1 MKKITALMTA
11 LAVGACMQVS
21 TAFASE
27 SPTCVLMKF
36 TDDTRFDRIESAATL
51 SDLVMEK
58 LLMSGVF
65 NFKETKVVPAVDNN
79 LEQKLYDE
87 RAEEFANVKWSM
99 YYGNFTPLFEGDGFN
114 ENKAQSIA
122 TASVGQYV
130 TPWIIRSIGQTNGAD
145 YLIQGTI
152 INIGTGNWMN
162 TKIQNIVNGVNQ
174 ASALLGSTAAMN
186 LMGALGPLASLA
198 GGFDVKEGAEL
209 ILNNATVTTFED
221 STYRGLSGTYFF
233 ISAGT
238 NSITIDQETVQ
249 TTEGQVYESP
259 VILTKD
265 TTFKITDNGNDL
277 VFEKTI
283 TTKQRNV
290 AMINIPPI
298 FYF

>member
-65 NFKETKVVPAVDNN
+65 NFKETKVVPAD

-130 TPWIIRSIGQTNGAD
+130 TPWIIKSIGQTNGAD

-198 GGFDVKEGAEL
+198 GGFDVKEGGIGVQADLRVIKASNGEVVWHKSV
-209 ILNNATVTTFED
+209 IGKKVSKEI
-221 STYRGLSGTYFF
+221 GLGGGLVKIGSDKLSSDMYYK
-233 ISAGT
+233 AM
-238 NSITIDQETVQ
+238 D
-249 TTEGQVYESP
+249 
-259 VILTKD
+259 D
-265 TTFKITDNGNDL
+265 TAQLITDAL
-277 VFEKTI
+277 VADYNAGKLFLK
-283 TTKQRNV
+283 
-290 AMINIPPI
+290 
-298 FYF
+298 

>member
-1 MKKITALMTA
+1 MKKFTALITA
-11 LAVGACMQVS
+11 LAVSACMHAS

-65 NFKETKVVPAVDNN
+65 NFKETKVVPED
-79 LEQKLYDE
+79 LEKRLYDE

-198 GGFDVKEGAEL
+198 GGFDVKEGGIGVQADLRVIKASNGEVVWHKSV
-209 ILNNATVTTFED
+209 IGKKVSKEI
-221 STYRGLSGTYFF
+221 GLGGGLVKIGSDKLSSDMYYK
-233 ISAGT
+233 AM
-238 NSITIDQETVQ
+238 D
-249 TTEGQVYESP
+249 
-259 VILTKD
+259 D
-265 TTFKITDNGNDL
+265 TAQLITDAL
-277 VFEKTI
+277 VADYNAGKLFLK
-283 TTKQRNV
+283 
-290 AMINIPPI
+290 
-298 FYF
+298 

>member
-65 NFKETKVVPAVDNN
+65 NFKETKVVPAD

-198 GGFDVKEGAEL
+198 GGFDVKEGGIGVQADLRVIKASNGEVVWHKSV
-209 ILNNATVTTFED
+209 IGKKVSKEI
-221 STYRGLSGTYFF
+221 GLGGGLVKIGSDKLSSDMYYK
-233 ISAGT
+233 AM
-238 NSITIDQETVQ
+238 D
-249 TTEGQVYESP
+249 
-259 VILTKD
+259 D
-265 TTFKITDNGNDL
+265 TAQLITDAL
-277 VFEKTI
+277 VADYNAGKLFVK
-283 TTKQRNV
+283 
-290 AMINIPPI
+290 
-298 FYF
+298 

>member
-11 LAVGACMQVS
+11 LAVSACMQVS
-21 TAFASE
+21 TAFANE

-36 TDDTRFDRIESAATL
+36 TDDTRFDKIESAATL

-65 NFKETKVVPAVDNN
+65 NFKETKVVPED
-79 LEQKLYDE
+79 LEKRLYDE

-99 YYGNFTPLFEGDGFN
+99 YYGNFTPLFEGDGFD

-162 TKIQNIVNGVNQ
+162 TKVQNIVNGVNQ

-186 LMGALGPLASLA
+186 LMGALGPLAGLA
-198 GGFDVKEGAEL
+198 SSFDVKEGGIGVQADLRVIKASNGEVVWHK
-209 ILNNATVTTFED
+209 TVVGKKVSKEIGVGGVVKIGSD
-221 STYRGLSGTYFF
+221 KLSSDMYYK
-233 ISAGT
+233 AM
-238 NSITIDQETVQ
+238 D
-249 TTEGQVYESP
+249 
-259 VILTKD
+259 D
-265 TTFKITDNGNDL
+265 TAQIITDAL
-277 VFEKTI
+277 VADYNAGKLFLK
-283 TTKQRNV
+283 
-290 AMINIPPI
+290 
-298 FYF
+298 

>member
-65 NFKETKVVPAVDNN
+65 NFKETKVVPAD

-198 GGFDVKEGAEL
+198 GGFDVKEGGIGVQADLRVIKASNGEVVWHKSVIGKKVSKEIGL
-209 ILNNATVTTFED
+209 GGGLVKIGSDKLSSD
-221 STYRGLSGTYFF
+221 MYYR
-233 ISAGT
+233 AM
-238 NSITIDQETVQ
+238 D
-249 TTEGQVYESP
+249 
-259 VILTKD
+259 D
-265 TTFKITDNGNDL
+265 TAQLITDAL
-277 VFEKTI
+277 VADYNAGKLFLK
-283 TTKQRNV
+283 
-290 AMINIPPI
+290 
-298 FYF
+298 

>member
-65 NFKETKVVPAVDNN
+65 NFKETKVVPAD

-198 GGFDVKEGAEL
+198 GGFDVKEGGIGVQADLRVIKASNGEVVWHKSV
-209 ILNNATVTTFED
+209 IGKKVSKEI
-221 STYRGLSGTYFF
+221 GLGGGLVKIGSDKLSSDMYYK
-233 ISAGT
+233 AM
-238 NSITIDQETVQ
+238 D
-249 TTEGQVYESP
+249 
-259 VILTKD
+259 D
-265 TTFKITDNGNDL
+265 TAQLITDAL
-277 VFEKTI
+277 VADYNAGKLFLK
-283 TTKQRNV
+283 
-290 AMINIPPI
+290 
-298 FYF
+298 

>member
-11 LAVGACMQVS
+11 LAVSACMQVS

-65 NFKETKVVPAVDNN
+65 NFKETKVVPAD

-198 GGFDVKEGAEL
+198 GGFDVKEGGIGVQADLRVIKASNGEVVWHKSVIGKKVSKEIGLGGGLVKIGSDKLNAEMYYK
-209 ILNNATVTTFED
+209 AMD
-221 STYRGLSGTYFF
+221 
-233 ISAGT
+233 
-238 NSITIDQETVQ
+238 
-249 TTEGQVYESP
+249 
-259 VILTKD
+259 D
-265 TTFKITDNGNDL
+265 TAQLITDAL
-277 VFEKTI
+277 VADYNAGKLFVK
-283 TTKQRNV
+283 
-290 AMINIPPI
+290 
-298 FYF
+298 

>member
-1 MKKITALMTA
+1 MKKFTALMTA
-11 LAVGACMQVS
+11 LAVSVCMQAS

-65 NFKETKVVPAVDNN
+65 NFKETKVVPED
-79 LEQKLYDE
+79 LEKRLYDE

-99 YYGNFTPLFEGDGFN
+99 YYGNFTPLFEGDGFAAD
-114 ENKAQSIA
+114 KAQSIA

-130 TPWIIRSIGQTNGAD
+130 SPGIIRSIGQTNGAD

-162 TKIQNIVNGVNQ
+162 NKVQNIVNGVNQ

-186 LMGALGPLASLA
+186 LMGALGPLAGLA
-198 GGFDVKEGAEL
+198 GGVSVKEGGIGVQADLRVIKASNGEVVWHKTVVGKKVSKEIGL
-209 ILNNATVTTFED
+209 GGGLVKIGSDKLNSEMY
-221 STYRGLSGTYFF
+221 YR
-233 ISAGT
+233 AM
-238 NSITIDQETVQ
+238 D
-249 TTEGQVYESP
+249 
-259 VILTKD
+259 D
-265 TTFKITDNGNDL
+265 TAQLITDAL
-277 VFEKTI
+277 VTDYNSGKLFVK
-283 TTKQRNV
+283 
-290 AMINIPPI
+290 
-298 FYF
+298 